1 MTLQSFPWA
10 LVWII
15 GRSGNFFQ
23 LRDFLP
29 ELPPWSS
36 FCRAASQGRPW
47 GRALVT
53 GPAQPGPRTPWLW
66 SPSPSIGGGELALKP
81 GPGADPADRQLPS
94 GSFPTL
100 RGRARVYS
108 RGRLAACRWPA
119 GVAGVAG
126 VAVGL
131 QPSASASAAATSRAG
146 RKSPRQGTSTVGGWR
161 CCSLPRPGG
170 QAGPRRGPGA

>member
-1 MTLQSFPWA
+1 M
-10 LVWII
+10 
-15 GRSGNFFQ
+15 
-23 LRDFLP
+23 
-29 ELPPWSS
+29 
-36 FCRAASQGRPW
+36 
-47 GRALVT
+47 VT
-53 GPAQPGPRTPWLW
+53 GPAQPGPRTPRPW
-66 SPSPSIGGGELALKP
+66 SPSPSAGGGELALKP
-81 GPGADPADRQLPS
+81 GPGADPADGQLPS

-170 QAGPRRGPGA
+170 QAGPRRGQRKRGGLGRRRHERAASAWEATLAAPALPDGDGRRVLFPPEPVTWQQR